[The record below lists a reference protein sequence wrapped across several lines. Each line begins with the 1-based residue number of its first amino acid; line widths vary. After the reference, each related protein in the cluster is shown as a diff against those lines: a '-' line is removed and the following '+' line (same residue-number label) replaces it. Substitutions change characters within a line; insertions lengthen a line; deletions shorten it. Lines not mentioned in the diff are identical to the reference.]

1 MSAAT
6 EAKSGP
12 GRALPKHDWPPLPPS
27 ETGLR
32 GRCPQC
38 GQGHL
43 FRGFLSL
50 RPNCEVCGL
59 DYSFADTADGP
70 AFFIMLLGGV
80 PCMGFAVWLQMAYDP
95 PVWVH
100 LLTTLPV
107 MLLFCLPP
115 LRLIKG
121 WLVASQF
128 FHKAQEVRFA
138 PAAKTTAAQPASSE
152 ESADDAAR

>member
-6 EAKSGP
+6 EAKAAP
-12 GRALPKHDWPPLPPS
+12 ARQTPDHDWPLLPPS
-27 ETGLR
+27 QTGLR

-43 FRGFLSL
+43 FQGFLSL
-50 RPNCEVCGL
+50 RPKCEVCGL

-115 LRLIKG
+115 LRLMKG

-128 FHKAQEVRFA
+128 FHKAEEVRFA
-138 PAAKTTAAQPASSE
+138 PVAERKGAAAPG
-152 ESADDAAR
+152 ADDPAL